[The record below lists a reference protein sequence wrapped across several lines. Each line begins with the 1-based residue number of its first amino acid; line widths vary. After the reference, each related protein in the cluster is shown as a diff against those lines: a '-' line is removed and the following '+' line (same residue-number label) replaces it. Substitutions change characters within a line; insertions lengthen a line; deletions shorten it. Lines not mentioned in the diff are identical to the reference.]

1 MIRTLPCRSQWRG
14 ARPRRRGTQVP
25 AAGRGLGR
33 RGERGFTLL
42 ETLVTLVVLGFLMVT
57 LTQGV
62 RVGLQAWVTQGRI
75 GGRASGIDTT
85 DRALRQLIGR
95 ASPGETLSRDA
106 AFTGTANMLSFTTT
120 LPQGFGAV
128 ATHEADVTLL
138 VADDHHLELRWRPHY
153 RRWIVAPPPAS
164 TITLLDDVE
173 RLELAFWQPGTG
185 SGAGG
190 WVSAWTARD
199 LPRLV
204 RLRIVFPPDD
214 PRHWPDIVIAPVREL
229 PQS

>member
-1 MIRTLPCRSQWRG
+1 M
-14 ARPRRRGTQVP
+14 
-25 AAGRGLGR
+25 
-33 RGERGFTLL
+33 
-42 ETLVTLVVLGFLMVT
+42 TLVVLGFLMVT

-62 RVGLQAWVTQGRI
+62 RVGLQAWATQGRI

-95 ASPGETLSRDA
+95 ASPGETRSRDA
-106 AFTGTANMLSFTTT
+106 AFVGTANTLSFITT
-120 LPQGFGAV
+120 LPQGYGAV

-153 RRWIVAPPPAS
+153 RRWIVPLPPAS
-164 TITLLDDVE
+164 TISLLDGVE

-185 SGAGG
+185 TGGGG
-190 WVSAWTARD
+190 WVSAWTSRD

-204 RLRIVFPPDD
+204 RLRILFLAGD

>member
-1 MIRTLPCRSQWRG
+1 MIRTLPRRSQWRG
-14 ARPRRRGTQVP
+14 ARPCSGGTQAP
-25 AAGRGLGR
+25 AAALGLGR
-33 RGERGFTLL
+33 RGQRGFTLL

-62 RVGLQAWVTQGRI
+62 RVGLQAWTTQGRI

-106 AFTGTANMLSFTTT
+106 AFVGTANTLSFTTT

-138 VADDHHLELRWRPHY
+138 VADGHRLELRFRPHY
-153 RRWIVAPPPAS
+153 RRWIVPPPPAS
-164 TITLLDDVE
+164 TTTLLDGVE

-185 SGAGG
+185 PGG
-190 WVSAWTARD
+190 GSWVSAWTVRE

-204 RLRIVFPPDD
+204 RLRIVFLPED
-214 PRHWPDIVIAPVREL
+214 PRHWPDIVIAPIREL